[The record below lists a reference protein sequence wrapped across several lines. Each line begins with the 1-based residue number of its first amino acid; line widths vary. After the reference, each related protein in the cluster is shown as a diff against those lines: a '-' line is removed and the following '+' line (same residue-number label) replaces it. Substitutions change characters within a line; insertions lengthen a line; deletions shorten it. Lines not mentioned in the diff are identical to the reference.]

1 MPYPQ
6 VARAQVTDMTTSYSQ
21 LPVSSTGVD
30 QTPVAICQ
38 TEAIEQY
45 PSDAQATASQ
55 PQTNVPVWPQYPYQ
69 PFHYPGPLNANAK
82 AFVPPPGMASTSS
95 PVANTRRQSGRKS
108 HPGNT
113 AGGRAPWNRSFV
125 GYTNG
130 TTTNVDSPRDNR
142 QVELAKFAS
151 ISADWM

>member
-6 VARAQVTDMTTSYSQ
+6 VARAQVTDITTSYSQ
-21 LPVSSTGVD
+21 LPISSIGVD
-30 QTPVAICQ
+30 QAPVAVCQ

-45 PSDAQATASQ
+45 PSCAQATASQ
-55 PQTNVPVWPQYPYQ
+55 PQANVPVWPQYPYQ

-95 PVANTRRQSGRKS
+95 PVTNARRQSGRKT
-108 HPGNT
+108 HPGDT
-113 AGGRAPWNRSFV
+113 GGRAPWNRPFV

-130 TTTNVDSPRDNR
+130 TKTNDDSPRDNR
-142 QVELAKFAS
+142 QTEFAKFAS